1 MQDFRK
7 LRVWTHAQDLAVE
20 VRRARVR
27 FRRAGY
33 GPSKIQMTRS
43 AESIVHTIVEGSAA
57 ASPKEFARFL
67 DMAIKSATEL
77 EGQVELARN
86 YGILREHEWKELTDS
101 LVSERR
107 MLCVLRKRV
116 LAPRNRPPRRE

>member
-7 LRVWTHAQDLAVE
+7 LRVWSWAQDLAVD
-20 VRRARVR
+20 VRRATFR

-33 GPSKIQMTRS
+33 GPLRLQMTRS
-43 AESIVHTIVEGSAA
+43 AESIIHTIVEGAGAA
-57 ASPKEFARFL
+57 TPREFARYL

-77 EGQVELARN
+77 EGQLELARS

-101 LVSERR
+101 AVS
-107 MLCVLRKRV
+107 
-116 LAPRNRPPRRE
+116 